1 MSVLTLHFKESVLS
15 ETGEDTGKV
24 KSLEILG
31 VFVEGSALVAGLSE
45 EVTAIIPLA
54 EISWASVYEG
64 SVDASDEGDD
74 NRSEGSSADAE
85 SESENVSRPTSESTE
100 GAPAAT
106 VLKPDFTGGGKSS

>member
-1 MSVLTLHFKESVLS
+1 MSVLTLHFKEPVLS

-24 KSLEILG
+24 KSMNILG

-64 SVDASDEGDD
+64 
-74 NRSEGSSADAE
+74 AE
-85 SESENVSRPTSESTE
+85 SGSDTE
-100 GAPAAT
+100 GAAGEGESDDGAAEGEGSASI
-106 VLKPDFTGGGKSS
+106 LKPDFTGGGGAS